1 MLLTCILLLI
11 GLILLVYASDRIVYS
26 AAIFSRA
33 LGISPF
39 IIGIV
44 VAGLGTS
51 LPELIISA
59 GAVLEG
65 QPALALG
72 TIIGSN
78 ITNLLLIAGLAALI
92 RPMSVQSAIL
102 RRELPIMLAVMA
114 LFGLFLWSGG
124 ITRIQGGFLLLAGL
138 ASLWLVV
145 KIASIARRDQYDGF
159 TTERNHELP
168 QENSLPIALLWLVAG
183 LLILPVSVR
192 IVIDNAVAFT
202 RYAGISGRITGLT
215 ILAIG
220 TSLPELCTT
229 IAAAVKGEKDIA
241 LGNLI
246 GSTLF
251 NITIVAGIPAIL
263 AATPMTAH
271 SFVSDFWVMIA
282 ASILFVLFSAGRK
295 QRLNRLK
302 GIILL
307 GGFIAWLTSLFMG
320 Y

>member
-215 ILAIG
+215 ILAVG

>member
-124 ITRIQGGFLLLAGL
+124 ITRVQGGFLLLAGL
-138 ASLWLVV
+138 ASLWLVM

-263 AATPMTAH
+263 AATPMTA
-271 SFVSDFWVMIA
+271 SNFVSDFWVMIA

>member
-72 TIIGSN
+72 AIIGSN

-114 LFGLFLWSGG
+114 LFGLFIWSGG

>member
-51 LPELIISA
+51 LPELITSA

-124 ITRIQGGFLLLAGL
+124 ITRVQGGFLLLAGL

-145 KIASIARRDQYDGF
+145 RIASIARRDQYDGF

-251 NITIVAGIPAIL
+251 NITIVAGIPALL
-263 AATPMTAH
+263 AATPMTADN
-271 SFVSDFWVMIA
+271 FVSDFWVMIA

>member
-44 VAGLGTS
+44 VAGMGTS

-124 ITRIQGGFLLLAGL
+124 ITQVQGGFLLLAGL

-263 AATPMTAH
+263 AATPMTANN
-271 SFVSDFWVMIA
+271 FVSDFWVMIA

>member
-124 ITRIQGGFLLLAGL
+124 ITRVQGGFLLLAGL
-138 ASLWLVV
+138 ASLWLVM

-251 NITIVAGIPAIL
+251 NITIVAGIPALL
-263 AATPMTAH
+263 AATPMTTDN
-271 SFVSDFWVMIA
+271 FVSDFWVMIA

>member
-1 MLLTCILLLI
+1 MLLSCILLLI

-51 LPELIISA
+51 LPELITSA

-124 ITRIQGGFLLLAGL
+124 ITRVQGGFLLLAGL

-145 KIASIARRDQYDGF
+145 RIASIARRDQYDGF

-251 NITIVAGIPAIL
+251 NITIVAGIPALL
-263 AATPMTAH
+263 AATPMTADN
-271 SFVSDFWVMIA
+271 FVSDFWVMIA

>member
-114 LFGLFLWSGG
+114 LFGLFIWSGG

>member
-124 ITRIQGGFLLLAGL
+124 ITRVQGGFLLLAGL
-138 ASLWLVV
+138 ASLWLVM

-263 AATPMTAH
+263 AATSMTA
-271 SFVSDFWVMIA
+271 SNFVSDFWVMIA

>member
-124 ITRIQGGFLLLAGL
+124 ITRVQGGFLLLAGL

-251 NITIVAGIPAIL
+251 NITIVAGIPALL
-263 AATPMTAH
+263 AATPMTADN
-271 SFVSDFWVMIA
+271 FVSDFWVMIA

>member
-124 ITRIQGGFLLLAGL
+124 ITRVQGGFLLLAGL
-138 ASLWLVV
+138 ASLWLVM

-202 RYAGISGRITGLT
+202 GYAGISGRITGLT

-263 AATPMTAH
+263 AATPMTA
-271 SFVSDFWVMIA
+271 SNFVSDFWVMIA

>member
-124 ITRIQGGFLLLAGL
+124 ITRVQGGFLLLAGL
-138 ASLWLVV
+138 ASLWLVM
-145 KIASIARRDQYDGF
+145 KIASMARRDQYDGF

-263 AATPMTAH
+263 AATPMTA
-271 SFVSDFWVMIA
+271 SNFVSDFWVMIA

>member
-124 ITRIQGGFLLLAGL
+124 ITRVQGGFLLLAGL

>member
-114 LFGLFLWSGG
+114 LFGLFIWSGG

-145 KIASIARRDQYDGF
+145 KIASIAQRDQYDGF

>member
-124 ITRIQGGFLLLAGL
+124 ITRVQGGFLLLAGL

-145 KIASIARRDQYDGF
+145 RIASIARRDQYDGF

-229 IAAAVKGEKDIA
+229 IAAAVKGEKNIA

-251 NITIVAGIPAIL
+251 NITIVAGIPALL
-263 AATPMTAH
+263 AATPMTADN
-271 SFVSDFWVMIA
+271 FVSDFWVMIA

>member
-124 ITRIQGGFLLLAGL
+124 ITRVQGGFLLLAGL

-145 KIASIARRDQYDGF
+145 RIASIARRDQYDGF

-251 NITIVAGIPAIL
+251 NITIVAGIPALL
-263 AATPMTAH
+263 AATPMTADN
-271 SFVSDFWVMIA
+271 FMSDFWVMIA